1 LDPPS
6 KRQSSKSRWRLS
18 LGAAAAALL
27 LAGCAA
33 QRLHSDGL
41 DQIEKGHN
49 REGLSSLRR
58 AAELD
63 QDNPRYRMDYLN
75 QRQFAVQRLFYT
87 AELAWQAGKLDE
99 AEKPLR
105 GVLELEPTNDRA
117 LRALF
122 DIEQRRRADRQVDQA
137 DEQIRSGQL
146 AAARDLLKGVLREQP
161 QHARAKASL
170 RSLEDKASTDQASRE
185 EKLGTRAALRK
196 PVTLQFRDAPL
207 RQVFEA
213 ISRSTN
219 LNIIVDRDVRT
230 DLRSTI
236 FVKDAAVE
244 DAIDLILL
252 QSNLDKRVLNS
263 NSLLVYPST
272 ALKQKEYAEL
282 RVRTFQ
288 LSNMEA
294 AHAANILKTM
304 LKTKDVVTDVRT
316 NTLIMRDT
324 PEAIAVAEQ
333 LIAANDVPEPEVM
346 LEVEVLEITTSR
358 NSEIG
363 VKWPT
368 GISFTSPNPTS
379 ILTNP
384 VTGVTTT
391 TSDPLTWGS
400 LRGITANS
408 LLVQQLAGA
417 INLQLTDSDTNILAS
432 PRIRARNKEKAKIM
446 VGDKVPVITNVLASA
461 GTTGTGT
468 AAGGASNNFITGSIQ
483 YLDVGLK
490 LEVEPQVYAE
500 GDVSI
505 KINLEVSNVA
515 QTITTQTGTAYQ
527 IGTRN
532 AQTVLRLKDGETQVL
547 AGLINNADR
556 STAAKVPGLGQFP
569 ILGRLFSNNKDDK
582 TKTEIVLSITPHI
595 IRPLMVNDVS
605 RADVFVGSEAAI
617 RSRPLR
623 VEPIEV
629 LRVGGGTS
637 GAGPVTALPMP
648 VAAAASAPAAAIVA
662 IPGAAGASTVA
673 PASAPAAA
681 SAVAPQKAAVTA
693 APAAPVKPTVIPKV
707 GAALNPPVL
716 IVPAAPAPAASGV
729 PARPAPLPPPPGS
742 GGIAP
747 IQSGMP
753 GVPSAM
759 PRNMPGRAVMP
770 PPAPPAAPAPA
781 EQPAE
786 PAADAPAEDPPESTD
801 APTGAQ

>member
-1 LDPPS
+1 M
-6 KRQSSKSRWRLS
+6 SRWRLS
-18 LGAAAAALL
+18 LGAATAALL

-41 DQIEKGHN
+41 DQIEKGQS
-49 REGLSSLRR
+49 REGLNSLRR

-105 GVLELEPTNDRA
+105 EVLELDPRNERA

-122 DIEQRRRADRQVDQA
+122 DVEQRRRTDRQLDQA
-137 DEQIRSGQL
+137 DEQIRGGQF

-170 RSLEDKASTDQASRE
+170 RTLEEKAATDQAARE
-185 EKLGTRAALRK
+185 DKLGTRAALNK

-213 ISRSTN
+213 ISRATN

-236 FVKDAAVE
+236 FVKDAAVA

-263 NSLLVYPST
+263 NSLMVYPAT
-272 ALKQKEYAEL
+272 PTKIKEYGEL

-288 LSNMEA
+288 LSNIEA
-294 AHAANILKTM
+294 AHAANLLKTM

-346 LEVEVLEITTSR
+346 LEVEVLEVTTSR

-368 GISFTSPNPTS
+368 GITFTTPNPPDNY
-379 ILTNP
+379 TNP
-384 VTGVTTT
+384 VTGVTTQGT
-391 TSDPLTWGS
+391 KSMDWLS
-400 LRGITANS
+400 LRNTTVNS
-408 LLVQQLAGA
+408 LLVPQLSAA
-417 INLQLTDSDTNILAS
+417 LNLQLTDSDTNILAS

-461 GTTGTGT
+461 GTGTGNA
-468 AAGGASNNFITGSIQ
+468 AAGAGNNNFITGSIQ

-500 GDVSI
+500 GDVAI

-556 STAAKVPGLGQFP
+556 NTAAKVPGLGQFP

-582 TKTEIVLSITPHI
+582 TKTEIVLSITPRI
-595 IRPLMVNDVS
+595 IRPLLVNDIS

-637 GAGPVTALPMP
+637 GAGPVTALP
-648 VAAAASAPAAAIVA
+648 VPAAAPA
-662 IPGAAGASTVA
+662 TA
-673 PASAPAAA
+673 PVRPAA
-681 SAVAPQKAAVTA
+681 TA
-693 APAAPVKPTVIPKV
+693 APAVAPAASTAAPATAAPATPAVATPAGTRPAVIPKV
-707 GAALNPPVL
+707 GTSLNPPVV
-716 IVPAAPAPAASGV
+716 IAPAAAASGV
-729 PARPAPLPPPPGS
+729 SAKPAPLPPPPGS

-770 PPAPPAAPAPA
+770 PPAPPVAPAPA
-781 EQPAE
+781 EPPAE
-786 PAADAPAEDPPESTD
+786 PEAEAPTEDAPEPTE
-801 APTGAQ
+801 APGAQ